1 MSRDITVVLA
11 LADDHRITVTDL
23 TTGEVLSAHLIEPE
37 KTYWR
42 NQNKEPGRC
51 RAPKTRPMSETPETH
66 VRDITKW
73 S

>member
-42 NQNKEPGRC
+42 NQNKEPGRW
-51 RAPKTRPMSETPETH
+51 PGS
-66 VRDITKW
+66 
-73 S
+73 